1 MNSAA
6 FSRMTASDNLV
17 QQPAGSKRINS
28 ALSDTHV
35 NNSSDADPFLLTPP
49 GQSLQRPPR
58 PAASLPREGAMKSPE
73 LSQINFMDII
83 IFFCEGEG
91 LGLAAAIRLIG
102 RGRGQVGF
110 PPPSPAKDE
119 KLPNSLPAVTPPG
132 TTNGE
137 G

>member
-1 MNSAA
+1 
-6 FSRMTASDNLV
+6 
-17 QQPAGSKRINS
+17 
-28 ALSDTHV
+28 
-35 NNSSDADPFLLTPP
+35 
-49 GQSLQRPPR
+49 
-58 PAASLPREGAMKSPE
+58 MKSPE

-91 LGLAAAIRLIG
+91 LGLAAAIRLIS